1 MVDETPV
8 PEVEPVEAQKGS
20 REGGLI
26 LDVREAD
33 ELTQASIEGA
43 LHIPLGE
50 LYLRTGDVPVDR
62 DVFVICQVGQ
72 RSTMATDF
80 LRQLGH
86 ESVWNVRGGII
97 AWYRSG
103 LPVNLADRD

>member
-1 MVDETPV
+1 MDGDEQI
-8 PEVEPVEAQKGS
+8 PEVDPSYALERCRQ
-20 REGGLI
+20 GGVM
-26 LDVREAD
+26 LDVREVD
-33 ELTQASIEGA
+33 ELAQASIEDA

-50 LYLRTGDVPVDR
+50 LHLRTGDVPVDR
-62 DVFVICQVGQ
+62 EVFVICHVGQ
-72 RSTMATDF
+72 RSAMATDF

-103 LPVNLADRD
+103 LPVKLPDRD